1 MYKQAEPYRLI
12 ISGGGTGGHIFPALA
27 IAQEFRRRYASS
39 EILFVG
45 AKGKMEMTR
54 VPDAGFKI
62 VGLWISGLQRSLTLT
77 NLLFPVKLLVSYVRA
92 FNLIRKFKP
101 QIVIGTGGYASGPV
115 MMAAGS
121 MHMPMLIQ
129 EQNSFAGLTNRKLA
143 AKANVIC
150 VAYPN
155 MEKYFPAE
163 KIVLT
168 GNPVRASIKL
178 KDLNSSDARKKF
190 GLNPDTK
197 TLLVLGGSLGART
210 LNESVLGGLDLLQQ
224 SGIQVIWQCGKSY
237 LEAMQ
242 LKLQGKEIT
251 GVVLVDFIADMNSAY
266 AAADVVI
273 SRAGALAISEISLA
287 GKPVILVPSPVVAED
302 HQTKNA
308 MTLVRED
315 AALLVE
321 DKNAAQVLIQQAI
334 ALVNDATR
342 CEKLSQQ
349 IRKMAR
355 PEATQDIV
363 NEIEKIILNVR
374 K

>member
-121 MHMPMLIQ
+121 MHKPMLIQ

-321 DKNAAQVLIQQAI
+321 DKGAAQVLIQQAI
-334 ALVNDATR
+334 ALVNDTTR